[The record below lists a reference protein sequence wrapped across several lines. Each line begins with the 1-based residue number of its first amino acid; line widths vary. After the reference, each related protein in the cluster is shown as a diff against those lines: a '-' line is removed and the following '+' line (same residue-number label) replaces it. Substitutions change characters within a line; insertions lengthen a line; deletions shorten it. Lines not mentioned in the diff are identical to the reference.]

1 MRKHVCSRA
10 RREFCIEEMEGA
22 GRNSDDFLIIRGQGA
37 EKVAYHEMRGV
48 ARESKGFSLIR
59 GWGQQKHV
67 YSSAGRSCAL
77 GNVVDVGK
85 CFRFQIT
92 RDQGD
97 ENMFIRRRRGSSV
110 SGNAVVCKGYD
121 FLVIR
126 KKRGNANWFV
136 RMRRWSDVV
145 GNAEVIRKWENYLL
159 MRMFSLPLSADD

>member
-1 MRKHVCSRA
+1 MEYQETQGFLRTSRDSLILRRRGLRKHVCSQA

-67 YSSAGRSCAL
+67 YSLAGRSCAS

-92 RDQGD
+92 RDQG
-97 ENMFIRRRRGSSV
+97 RR
-110 SGNAVVCKGYD
+110 K
-121 FLVIR
+121 
-126 KKRGNANWFV
+126 
-136 RMRRWSDVV
+136 DVYSQ
-145 GNAEVIRKWENYLL
+145 AERE
-159 MRMFSLPLSADD
+159 